1 MDHKRYS
8 FEIFQDD
15 VRPPLGFGSTGSRSI
30 QYANPE
36 NYISTKH
43 VDIDRLRRYGHFKFF
58 QDGGGRHLVFFRTG
72 NSAIRSAVPKNTTL
86 EPNTEW
92 IGRPPIRKR
101 HIWYIYGTYVTLV

>member
-1 MDHKRYS
+1 MDHKTYS

-43 VDIDRLRRYGHFKFF
+43 VDIDRLRRYGHLKFF
-58 QDGGGRHLVFFRTG
+58 QDGGRRHLGFFRTG
-72 NSAIRSAVPKNTTL
+72 NNAIRSAVPENPTL
-86 EPNTEW
+86 EPNMEW
-92 IGRPPIRKR
+92 IGRPVAEICPFEIF
-101 HIWYIYGTYVTLV
+101 